1 MARHRALC
9 EVWDNGHCLGGG
21 TCKQDCHHTR
31 RNTPVSPPRSRHYE
45 RPQSITV
52 ISLTNCPVALVPA
65 PPAVTV
71 RTPAL
76 VTVPAR
82 SPAVPA
88 L

>member
-9 EVWDNGHCLGGG
+9 EIRDHGDRLGRSKCGTYTRHKQDRPKYRLSRTGHC
-21 TCKQDCHHTR
+21 
-31 RNTPVSPPRSRHYE
+31 E

-52 ISLTNCPVALVPA
+52 ISETNCPVALVPA

-71 RTPAL
+71 RAPPV

-82 SPAVPA
+82 VSFVPAV
-88 L
+88 